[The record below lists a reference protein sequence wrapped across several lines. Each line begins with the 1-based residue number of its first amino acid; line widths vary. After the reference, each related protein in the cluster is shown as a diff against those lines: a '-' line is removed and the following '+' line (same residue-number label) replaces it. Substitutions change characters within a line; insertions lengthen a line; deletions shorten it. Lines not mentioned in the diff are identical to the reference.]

1 MRCYSKKIVII
12 LFLCLNFLLLFSSCY
27 SSEEKYPY
35 GQDTEVYI
43 GDGRFQIARVR
54 FIDTDQ
60 YDTYVVVDPD
70 GTTDNGN
77 IESDVFLYYDDTEN
91 KKLYLVGSNGR
102 TIVDYKKAK
111 WKTNL
116 QDDDMT
122 YSEKNVFANK
132 SLFKTP

>member
-1 MRCYSKKIVII
+1 M
-12 LFLCLNFLLLFSSCY
+12 
-27 SSEEKYPY
+27 
-35 GQDTEVYI
+35 
-43 GDGRFQIARVR
+43 R

-70 GTTDNGN
+70 STTDNGN